1 MNSPRGHRES
11 SGFSLPE
18 VTLALG
24 LLAGVLISLSGLFVM
39 ADRLMRGGKSQTEA
53 LTVARNI
60 LEDTDAWHFRGLY
73 ERFGIDGSAA
83 SYTIDS
89 RTSAEAA
96 GWQADL
102 DRGLHSAHAEIS
114 LESIAASGSPPP
126 LANASAVRVTV
137 TVFWLQATAQQSVRV
152 ATVRM

>member
-1 MNSPRGHRES
+1 MIPATGHRDA

-24 LLAGVLISLSGLFVM
+24 LMAGVLISLSGLFVM
-39 ADRLMRGGKSQTEA
+39 ADRMMRGGKSQTEA
-53 LTVARNI
+53 LAVARNI

-73 ERFGIDGSAA
+73 ERFGLDGSSA

-89 RTSAEAA
+89 RSNPGGA

-114 LESIAASGSPPP
+114 LESIVASGSPPP
-126 LANASAVRVTV
+126 LAEASAVRVTV
-137 TVFWLQATAQQSVRV
+137 TVFWRDANAQQSVRLG
-152 ATVRM
+152 TVRM